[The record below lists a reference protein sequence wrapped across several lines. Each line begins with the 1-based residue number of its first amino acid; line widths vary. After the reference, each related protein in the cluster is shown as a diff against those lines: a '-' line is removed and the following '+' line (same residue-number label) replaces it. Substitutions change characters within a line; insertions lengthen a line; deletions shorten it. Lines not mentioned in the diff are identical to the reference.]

1 MNYHWNWGIFLEQVK
16 AGDET
21 YLAWLF
27 TGLGWTLAVS
37 LTAWLIALTIGI
49 AVGALRTAPSRLLV
63 LLANAWV
70 ELFRN
75 IPLLVQMFLW
85 FFVVPEFLPREWSLW
100 VKQEMPAKEFVTA
113 ALCLGFFTS
122 ARVAEQVRAGVGSL
136 PRGQRDA
143 ALALGLTLGQ
153 AYRQVILPQA
163 LRIVIPPLTS
173 EFMNVFKNSSVA
185 FAIGVLELTF
195 QARQMQED
203 SEQGIETYL
212 AVTLLYFICAF
223 TANRGMAWIEARSRV
238 PGLIAKAGLM
248 GEFDFSV
255 WGPSLPFIRDGLLF
269 TLRLTLV
276 AMSGGIVIGTLLALA
291 RLSPIAPLARIAGA
305 YVDLMRSIPLVLVI
319 LWFFLVIPF
328 ITGSPVGAETSAII
342 TFTAFEAAFY
352 CEIMRSGIQSVPR
365 GQVNAAFALG
375 LGRAQ
380 AMIHVILPQAVRNM
394 LPVLLTQTIVLFQDT
409 SLVYAIG
416 AKDMLKAADVVGKN
430 YNRPVEMIVL
440 SALIY
445 FAICFSLSLAVRQL
459 QKRVAIIR

>member
-16 AGDET
+16 SGDET
-21 YLAWLF
+21 YLDWLI

-37 LTAWLIALTIGI
+37 LTAWAIALTIGI
-49 AVGALRTAPSRLLV
+49 AVGALRTTPSRLLV

-75 IPLLVQMFLW
+75 VPLLVQMFLW
-85 FFVVPEFLPREWSLW
+85 FFVVPEFLPRDWSLW

-143 ALALGLTLGQ
+143 SLALGLTLGQ
-153 AYRQVILPQA
+153 AYRHVILPQA

-223 TANRGMAWIEARSRV
+223 TANRGMAWIEARTRV
-238 PGLIAKAGLM
+238 PGLIARM
-248 GEFDFSV
+248 G
-255 WGPSLPFIRDGLLF
+255 
-269 TLRLTLV
+269 
-276 AMSGGIVIGTLLALA
+276 
-291 RLSPIAPLARIAGA
+291 
-305 YVDLMRSIPLVLVI
+305 
-319 LWFFLVIPF
+319 
-328 ITGSPVGAETSAII
+328 
-342 TFTAFEAAFY
+342 
-352 CEIMRSGIQSVPR
+352 
-365 GQVNAAFALG
+365 
-375 LGRAQ
+375 
-380 AMIHVILPQAVRNM
+380 
-394 LPVLLTQTIVLFQDT
+394 
-409 SLVYAIG
+409 
-416 AKDMLKAADVVGKN
+416 
-430 YNRPVEMIVL
+430 
-440 SALIY
+440 
-445 FAICFSLSLAVRQL
+445 
-459 QKRVAIIR
+459 